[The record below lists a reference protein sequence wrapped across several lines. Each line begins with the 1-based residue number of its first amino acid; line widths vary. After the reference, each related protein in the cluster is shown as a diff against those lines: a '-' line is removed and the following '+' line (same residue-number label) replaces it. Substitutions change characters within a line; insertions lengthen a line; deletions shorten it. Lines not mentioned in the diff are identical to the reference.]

1 MFDTLE
7 RLAREGV
14 DPEQVDA
21 VIHRLEFEKRER
33 SNVGFPYALKVLF
46 SCLPSYNYG
55 GDTYSALNFDSDLER
70 LEAERK
76 NGHWFEDLIRAEL
89 LDNQHRSL
97 LVVSPD
103 SELEERQRARELGR
117 LGAEEASL
125 SDQDRQRIVA
135 DALRL
140 KADQDAKQDLSVLP
154 TLGLDDI
161 PMKFDP
167 IASESLAA
175 AAEALAARDRD
186 LARIHQI
193 HGTPPMWSRR
203 PGFLNTT
210 SLSSRIF
217 RIHRRQT
224 LSFPIARRVAADTG
238 GIGAAAQ
245 VQSLAAVEDFVQ
257 SFIVSGKALDR
268 KLVPFVELLTDLIA
282 RLEIDPPRLKEII
295 AETAT
300 RLESSLANLGLQ
312 FAILLAQAKLTSEG
326 ALNDRLQGIRML
338 HVMRDLAKLGEDE
351 LGDVIAKLQTIRT
364 TLFTQGAL
372 RIVVTCEESTVPQV
386 RELLTKLVSALPQ
399 GDVDGNA
406 APKPEPLDPIPEAR
420 TAPVPV
426 AFNVRTFKTIR
437 YTHPDA
443 PALLVLANYLRD
455 TFLHRELREKGGAYG
470 GFAQA
475 STGAGFFYL
484 GSYRDPNVVR
494 TYEVYDRA
502 ARWAIDSPIE
512 PEALKEAILGACGD
526 VDPLESP
533 DIKGR
538 REAVNRLT
546 GFTLQER
553 ERFKQRLLQVTAND
567 LTRVSSSYLAGGR
580 GVQATVAGA
589 ELIAAAQKEHPGLFE
604 VVAPV

>member
-1 MFDTLE
+1 DL
-7 RLAREGV
+7 L
-14 DPEQVDA
+14 P
-21 VIHRLEFEKRER
+21 
-33 SNVGFPYALKVLF
+33 LF
-46 SCLPSYNYG
+46 SRVLTQS
-55 GDTYSALNFDSDLER
+55 
-70 LEAERK
+70 
-76 NGHWFEDLIRAEL
+76 
-89 LDNQHRSL
+89 
-97 LVVSPD
+97 
-103 SELEERQRARELGR
+103 
-117 LGAEEASL
+117 GAAG
-125 SDQDRQRIVA
+125 QDYVQ
-135 DALRL
+135 
-140 KADQDAKQDLSVLP
+140 
-154 TLGLDDI
+154 
-161 PMKFDP
+161 
-167 IASESLAA
+167 
-175 AAEALAARDRD
+175 
-186 LARIHQI
+186 
-193 HGTPPMWSRR
+193 
-203 PGFLNTT
+203 
-210 SLSSRIF
+210 
-217 RIHRRQT
+217 
-224 LSFPIARRVAADTG
+224 IARRVAADTG

-295 AETAT
+295 AESAT

-386 RELLTKLVSALPQ
+386 RELLTKLVSALPES
-399 GDVDGNA
+399 DVDGNA
-406 APKPEPLDPIPEAR
+406 APKPQPLDPTPEAR

-553 ERFKQRLLQVTAND
+553 ERFKQRLLQVTADD
-567 LTRVSSSYLAGGR
+567 LTRVSSSYLAAGR